1 MLKKLCVLFVGLG
14 FCLGT
19 IGCAESK
26 EAQMPKEKIA
36 QPTEK
41 PSAETQKISPPE

>member
-19 IGCAESK
+19 IGCTGSRKAE
-26 EAQMPKEKIA
+26 MPKEKVPPPA
-36 QPTEK
+36 AK
-41 PSAETQKISPPE
+41 PSAQVQSAEPPE